1 MEGATDRARFAYL
14 YTRAAVGN
22 YTGVVTGKT
31 ANIERAGRLR
41 AFPAALPSIGGRHF
55 TYL

>member
-22 YTGVVTGKT
+22 YTGVVDRQDR
-31 ANIERAGRLR
+31 E
-41 AFPAALPSIGGRHF
+41 H
-55 TYL
+55 